1 MLVYNANPG
10 PRFHY
15 IAGYFFEE
23 LCGLNVNFTSD
34 LNDLEGYDGPIICYD
49 IEKLVPGSVHIRPH
63 GLLNQQGITEQPS
76 ETGTW
81 NELPCFFLTG
91 GDVPF
96 DIFSAAFYLI
106 TRYEEYLPHKKDMYG
121 RYAHTNSMAYRNNFL
136 EIPLLDLWAVEFRK
150 LFNITKADMIPGKR
164 VFSFIPTYD
173 IDMAWA
179 YLHKGVVRNAGA
191 LLKLFMA
198 GDLKQLVKRAEVL
211 RGKRPDPFDVY
222 EWLDALHLK
231 FSLKPYYFFLVAS
244 GSSKYDKNIPPGNKY
259 MRSLISYHA
268 AGYITGI
275 HPSWAS
281 RNREDLFI
289 KEKDLLSSLIGTSVV
304 HNRFHYIAFELPEG
318 YRKLLRNGIKSDHS
332 MGYGSTNGFRAS
344 VSTPFPWYDLEKDV
358 PTDLMIHPYCW
369 MDANS
374 YYEQLYTTAQAFSEL
389 KRYHDVVKAAGG
401 QLMTISHNNFFSD
414 EPGFAGWKEVYEIF
428 LDQVVY
434 WDI

>member
-15 IAGYFFEE
+15 IAGYFIEE
-23 LCGLNVNFTSD
+23 LCGLSVSFTSD
-34 LNDLEGYDGPIICYD
+34 LNDLKGYAGPCICYD
-49 IEKLVPGSVHIRPH
+49 NERLISGPLHIRPH
-63 GLLNQQGITEQPS
+63 GLLNQKGISEQLT

-91 GDVPF
+91 GDIPF
-96 DIFSAAFYLI
+96 DIFSAAFYLVA
-106 TRYEEYLPHKKDMYG
+106 RYEEYLPHKKDMYG
-121 RYAHTNSMAYRNNFL
+121 RYAHTNSMAYRNSFL
-136 EIPLLDLWAVEFRK
+136 DIPLIDLWAVEFRK
-150 LFNITKADMIPGKR
+150 MFNITKAEMIPGKR
-164 VFSFIPTYD
+164 VFSFLPTYD

-179 YLHKGVVRNAGA
+179 YLHKGIVRNAGG
-191 LLKLFMA
+191 LLRSLVE
-198 GDLKQLVKRAEVL
+198 GNLKQLVKRAKVL
-211 RGKRPDPFDVY
+211 AGKRPDPFDVY

-231 FSLKPYYFFLVAS
+231 FSLKPYYFFLVAKRN
-244 GSSKYDKNIPPGNKY
+244 SKYDKNIPPDNEY
-259 MRSLISYHA
+259 MQSLISYHA
-268 AGYITGI
+268 AGYATGI

-289 KEKDLLSSLIGTSVV
+289 KEKDILSTVIGTSVI
-304 HNRFHYIAFELPEG
+304 HNRFHYLAFDLPEG
-318 YRKLLRNGIKSDHS
+318 YRKLIRNGIEADHS
-332 MGYGSTNGFRAS
+332 MGYGSINGFRAS

-358 PTDLMIHPYCW
+358 STNLMVHPFCW

-374 YYEQLYTTAQAFSEL
+374 YYEQLYTPAQAFSEL
-389 KRYHDVVKAAGG
+389 KRYHDVVKASGG

-428 LDQVVY
+428 LDEVVY